1 MEVRV
6 DHLGDVQFEIKARGH
21 KVYCD
26 QPTEAGGFDEG
37 MTPPEFFLA
46 SLGTCAGY
54 YAAEYIKTRN
64 LPNDGLAVRVTAEKV
79 KNPGRLDDIR
89 IFVEYPHNVEPR
101 HYDGLNKAVRAC
113 LIHNTLTHPPKVTTE
128 IEGAPKPA
136 ALAA

>member
-46 SLGTCAGY
+46 SIGSEIVYSRG
-54 YAAEYIKTRN
+54 
-64 LPNDGLAVRVTAEKV
+64 
-79 KNPGRLDDIR
+79 
-89 IFVEYPHNVEPR
+89 VEH
-101 HYDGLNKAVRAC
+101 
-113 LIHNTLTHPPKVTTE
+113 
-128 IEGAPKPA
+128 
-136 ALAA
+136 LAAAVDEA